1 MFSRNCHFHNSGPHT
16 QEKGY
21 THIYIPAILSPMSVI
36 CSISLPSCSSF
47 AVLSSWCSAVH
58 LQDEGSLLMGTP
70 LSEQEYDQFF
80 KPLRAPYR
88 TSAIC
93 LIRALYGCQN
103 SLIQRLDQYENHG
116 VIPQG
121 PVCSDLPEIPFFADF
136 CTFTFYRCT
145 MKKYFVKRVICPEEI
160 QSKTGRTRTFNEDV
174 TASDTLLP
182 PKKTSTQSSTT
193 AGPLPPSG
201 TGAAAVKDIL
211 LSTSPQSN
219 SHTRILLIF
228 SQSLPKPQ
236 SIPGNSPVN
245 QIREEAESGQQQG
258 ELSSPQESHLPTS
271 DLEDLFLRLKDPNVQ
286 HWMQAMQVLLAKL
299 KTAEEQEL
307 QATSLKLLM
316 ALNHANMQQEAKP
329 TATETVQEREK
340 QTVGKEQL

>member
-1 MFSRNCHFHNSGPHT
+1 MFSKNCHFHNSGPHT

-21 THIYIPAILSPMSVI
+21 THIYSPAILSPMSIV
-36 CSISLPSCSSF
+36 CSISLRSCSSF
-47 AVLSSWCSAVH
+47 AVLSSWCSAAH
-58 LQDEGSLLMGTP
+58 LQDEGPLLTGTP
-70 LSEQEYDQFF
+70 LSEPEYDQFF

-88 TSAIC
+88 ASATC

-103 SLIQRLDQYENHG
+103 PLIRRLDQYENHG

-160 QSKTGRTRTFNEDV
+160 QSKSGRTRTFSEDV
-174 TASDTLLP
+174 TASDRLLP
-182 PKKTSTQSSTT
+182 PTKPSPQSSTST
-193 AGPLPPSG
+193 RPLPPSG

-211 LSTSPQSN
+211 LPTSPQSN

-228 SQSLPKPQ
+228 SQSPPKPQ
-236 SIPGNSPVN
+236 SIPENSPVN
-245 QIREEAESGQQQG
+245 QISEEAESGQHQG

-271 DLEDLFLRLKDPNVQ
+271 DMEDLFLRLQDPNVQ

-299 KTAEEQEL
+299 KTAGEQEL

-316 ALNHANMQQEAKP
+316 ALNHADIQQEAKP
-329 TATETVQEREK
+329 TAPETVQEREK
-340 QTVGKEQL
+340 AAGRERP